1 MNPVHESL
9 ILSSQIGILNEFFS
23 ENIFG
28 TKFTRFYIFGN
39 IFRKKKFKILAICK
53 VLIFFRFQQANRNY
67 VLAIAIN
74 RLNSGRFLNFF
85 RPAGAIPRNC
95 QNYRIS
101 TVQSIK
107 SGNMVVIGKLVVE
120 YAVGEII
127 QGFVH
132 EAHGTESG
140 PLPERIVLD

>member
-1 MNPVHESL
+1 M
-9 ILSSQIGILNEFFS
+9 
-23 ENIFG
+23 
-28 TKFTRFYIFGN
+28 
-39 IFRKKKFKILAICK
+39 
-53 VLIFFRFQQANRNY
+53 LIFFRFQQANRNN
-67 VLAIAIN
+67 VSAIAIN

-85 RPAGAIPRNC
+85 RPPGAIPRNC

-107 SGNMVVIGKLVVE
+107 SGNVEVIGKLVVE

-132 EAHGTESG
+132 DAHGTESG
-140 PLPERIVLD
+140 PLPERIEPERSEFD